1 MRRAIVTLALV
12 LGGCGE
18 ATERDPSQWPISR
31 VEIERAIPTD
41 DPGERTY
48 RAHCIACH
56 GVDGRGAGGATGAN
70 FTSPEGPLTRPDD
83 ILLVSILEGR
93 RGEIGVMPA
102 HRDVLG
108 EERSR
113 EVLAFIR
120 ARFGADVAIAPLDD
134 AGPTD
139 DAAIDAGVIDDTGP
153 NDHAGPRQIVE
164 NPGVI
169 PPTADFIED
178 PGFPVERR

>member
-1 MRRAIVTLALV
+1 MRRATLALV
-12 LGGCGE
+12 LLGLAAGCSRE
-18 ATERDPSQWPISR
+18 PPPRDPSQWPISR

-70 FTSPEGPLTRPDD
+70 FTAPDGPLTRPDEE
-83 ILLVSILEGR
+83 LLVSVLDGR

-113 EVLAFIR
+113 EVLAFVRAHFGQGIEIR
-120 ARFGADVAIAPLDD
+120 SAAIED
-134 AGPTD
+134 AG
-139 DAAIDAGVIDDTGP
+139 I
-153 NDHAGPRQIVE
+153 E
-164 NPGVI
+164 
-169 PPTADFIED
+169 PPTEITT
-178 PGFPVERR
+178 P

>member
-1 MRRAIVTLALV
+1 MKRLALTTFAS
-12 LGGCGE
+12 LAITAC
-18 ATERDPSQWPISR
+18 TEPPARDPSQWPISR

-41 DPGERTY
+41 DPGEQTY

-70 FTSPEGPLTRPDD
+70 FTAADGPMSRPDEL
-83 ILLVSILEGR
+83 LLVSILEGR

-113 EVLAFIR
+113 QVLAFIR
-120 ARFGADVAIAPLDD
+120 TRFGADVAIVSPDD

-139 DAAIDAGVIDDTGP
+139 DAAIDAGVIDDTGAP
-153 NDHAGPRQIVE
+153 EIVE

-169 PPTADFIED
+169 PPTA
-178 PGFPVERR
+178 P

>member
-1 MRRAIVTLALV
+1 MMRTTLTVCVLV
-12 LGGCGE
+12 LAGCSE
-18 ATERDPSQWPISR
+18 TPERDPSQWPITR

-70 FTSPEGPLTRPDD
+70 FTSPEGPMTRPDEA
-83 ILLVSILEGR
+83 LLISILDGR

-113 EVLAFIR
+113 EVLAFVR
-120 ARFGADVAIAPLDD
+120 THFGAGIAIAAPDD

-139 DAAIDAGVIDDTGP
+139 DTAIDAGVAEDTGP
-153 NDHAGPRQIVE
+153 LEIVE

-169 PPTADFIED
+169 LPTA
-178 PGFPVERR
+178 PYP